1 MSSKNKG
8 NKSIKGYHA
17 GGGVKHTHGPKKP
30 PSSVQQGPPGGSGYS
45 GSTSYGQTGNTGS
58 TTPPN
63 TSAYSSAAASG
74 YMGAGYTPA
83 KDRLKISQANPN
95 YVAPGAGGT
104 IVTTGQDNISRR
116 EKLDAQGNVVDTTF
130 TTPPKDDK
138 PPKEDKKEQVKY
150 YDDELGQLS
159 ERDLFLLEKKI
170 GQKAIIKNGKIFF
183 VDTTGSVVPAFAMI
197 DKLGGALD
205 KFTGFRPEKSFGSDD
220 PRTAATFAKMFGDM
234 DKKEFEDFLNRK
246 GNLDRIMDYAGGLSP
261 TDNAKLMD
269 LIKAGDPQ
277 ALADRFMTQGKGLD
291 ADKFQSYYDK
301 IANPEKYYSDPKNV
315 PQTSGGLADL
325 ASLDA
330 SQFSGDFANQIFAA
344 REELRRMGKNP
355 FTGNAEQSGGGIG
368 DFQTST
374 PTPPATDPNVPT
386 PDFLLKRQYMPGF
399 TPSYTGGPEQ
409 MQIAGGYYDPVTKK
423 FIGNPYGTASQYQ
436 FAQGGIVGTSPLLF
450 KNQGGMA
457 SNKGIKSF
465 KNYGY

>member
-1 MSSKNKG
+1 MPHVAGHSPHGGFTSS
-8 NKSIKGYHA
+8 I
-17 GGGVKHTHGPKKP
+17 PKPKP
-30 PSSVQQGPPGGSGYS
+30 KPKPK
-45 GSTSYGQTGNTGS
+45 
-58 TTPPN
+58 PN
-63 TSAYSSAAASG
+63 TSAYQQAAASG

-183 VDTTGSVVPAFAMI
+183 VDTTGSVVPAFSMI
-197 DKLGGALD
+197 DKLGGVLD
-205 KFTGFRPEKSFGSDD
+205 KFTGFD
-220 PRTAATFAKMFGDM
+220 PTKAFGDM
-234 DKKEFEDFLNRK
+234 GDTGKAALFNKISNMSGVEFQEFLNRK
-246 GNLDRIMDYAGGLSP
+246 GNLDRLLDFAEEDGVANK
-261 TDNAKLMD
+261 DRNAVMAAIKNNDPSMFAN
-269 LIKAGDPQ
+269 LIKGSGGEGFDKALLKIQNPQ
-277 ALADRFMTQGKGLD
+277 
-291 ADKFQSYYDK
+291 
-301 IANPEKYYSDPKNV
+301 KYYELNP
-315 PQTSGGLADL
+315 PRTSGDL
-325 ASLDA
+325 EEAAMAGVSYIPGYGPVERPDRGG
-330 SQFSGDFANQIFAA
+330 QQSG
-344 REELRRMGKNP
+344 G
-355 FTGNAEQSGGGIG
+355 GGGIG
-368 DFQTST
+368 DFQT
-374 PTPPATDPNVPT
+374 TPPATDTTVPT

-399 TPSYTGGPEQ
+399 TPNYLGGPEQ

-423 FIGNPYGTASQYQ
+423 FIGNPYGTANQYQ
-436 FAQGGIVGTSPLLF
+436 FAKGGIVGTSPLLF

-457 SNKGIKSF
+457 SDKGIKSF